1 MYSSWVFLMAGQLFE
16 MRTSLDWPF
25 LRDFMVLL
33 KPNGNMACEHKTN
46 LLTDLILS
54 RLDDEG
60 ELVLG
65 VFRSFVL
72 LSHDASS
79 YKQTRVQSILRSYYN
94 IAQWQGVSHY
104 LPLVK
109 IKNNKLEAFIINMIF
124 ASLDRGKPFKMDQI
138 VK

>member
-33 KPNGNMACEHKTN
+33 KPNGNMACEYKAT

-79 YKQTRVQSILRSYYN
+79 YKQQRSSQYF
-94 IAQWQGVSHY
+94 AH
-104 LPLVK
+104 
-109 IKNNKLEAFIINMIF
+109 III
-124 ASLDRGKPFKMDQI
+124 
-138 VK
+138 

>member
-25 LRDFMVLL
+25 LRDFIVLL
-33 KPNGNMACEHKTN
+33 KPNGNTACEHKSK